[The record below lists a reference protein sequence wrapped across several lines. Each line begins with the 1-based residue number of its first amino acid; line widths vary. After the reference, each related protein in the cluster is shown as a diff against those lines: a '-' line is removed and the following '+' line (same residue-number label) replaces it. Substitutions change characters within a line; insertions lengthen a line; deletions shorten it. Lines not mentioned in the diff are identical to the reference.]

1 MKIRT
6 SFVSNSSS
14 SSYIVNRD
22 LTEDGILCAPIIR
35 ERLDALEDF
44 INLCRLDGDDP
55 VKLDRNSEWYVTRFI
70 TEYERDRVYANLKEV
85 GAIDYCDGQ
94 ASGVPYDWEDDY
106 SDTICVDHGYDEY
119 DSVYMRREH
128 TSACEY
134 TVEDLVDYLRTKYPE
149 ATKFVALS
157 GNNSEQ
163 ITPMYGE

>member
-14 SSYIVNRD
+14 SSYIVKQD
-22 LTEDGILCAPIIR
+22 LTEDGIRCAPIVR
-35 ERLDALEDF
+35 DRLDALEEF
-44 INLCRLDGDDP
+44 INLCRLDDEDP
-55 VKLDRNSEWYVTRFI
+55 VKLDRNTDWYVTRFI
-70 TEYERDRVYANLKEV
+70 TEYEPYCVYDKLREV

-94 ASGVPYDWEDDY
+94 TGGVPYDWEDDY
-106 SDTICVDHGYDEY
+106 PDTICVAHGSDEY

-134 TVEDLVDYLRTKYPE
+134 TVEELVDYLRTKYPE
-149 ATKFVALS
+149 ATKFVALA